1 MLSIET
7 QQVRPV
13 VVSEYAAFGAECVR
27 NGEYVFLDG
36 RLYSAMSTDARS
48 RAEVPFSQFI
58 DVRPQAG
65 GRPNTPVLHVRRDDI
80 SFAPAFTLHNAMGLR
95 TASDGS
101 VYAEV
106 SGQALD
112 LESILP
118 AKRSAVIQRGVN
130 YSLVRDRVRIT
141 YVNPNSRRLPPGPSF
156 PVYGFSAPEIWG
168 MGSYDCS
175 TGRPGCSSSQSG
187 PAVGYY
193 LYSIIN
199 EGQKRLHVVFTI
211 APHRD
216 PLVQR
221 WPVVARSGAGSSLVV
236 SGVALDAK
244 RCYVLLEPSPGRAEN
259 RVNGRLK
266 LDLYVAGCSFSAKEL
281 QYDQPQR
288 VGQKQASFTVPSL
301 SLHGDFAV
309 ITESTDLASQ
319 GHDQIEFEKAAVA
332 RANVCAR
339 FLRTSS
345 SPLALVNTICVRLW
359 PNGAIEL
366 KVSPDGGYV
375 DIRSETNP
383 VIVGREYRNDG
394 TGPDWLNHGEQQ

>member
-1 MLSIET
+1 MSGRKPAPGPIRLSCTFAET
-7 QQVRPV
+7 TFRSGPCERPPM
-13 VVSEYAAFGAECVR
+13 E
-27 NGEYVFLDG
+27 
-36 RLYSAMSTDARS
+36 
-48 RAEVPFSQFI
+48 
-58 DVRPQAG
+58 
-65 GRPNTPVLHVRRDDI
+65 
-80 SFAPAFTLHNAMGLR
+80 AFTQK
-95 TASDGS
+95 
-101 VYAEV
+101 V
-106 SGQALD
+106 SSHGLD

-141 YVNPNSRRLPPGPSF
+141 YVNPDSRKPPPAPF

-281 QYDQPQR
+281 QYDQPQL

-319 GHDQIEFEKAAVA
+319 EHDQVEFEKAAVA
-332 RANVCAR
+332 RPNVCAR
-339 FLRTSS
+339 FLRTGS
-345 SPLALVNTICVRLW
+345 SPLELVNTICGRLVQ
-359 PNGAIEL
+359 NGADGL
-366 KVSPDGGYV
+366 SVSPDGGFV
-375 DIRSETNP
+375 DIRSKTNP
-383 VIVGREYRNDG
+383 VIVGREYHNDG